1 MMYGHMNVK
10 FLNVFV
16 QESPQ
21 PWFNMDILVSG
32 LRHILN
38 VTNNRT
44 YGEGKSF
51 IATALYL
58 KIIKNYNPYVG
69 IKSGRETRF

>member
-1 MMYGHMNVK
+1 MG
-10 FLNVFV
+10 
-16 QESPQ
+16 
-21 PWFNMDILVSG
+21 ILVSG

-38 VTNNRT
+38 VTNNKT

-58 KIIKNYNPYVG
+58 KIIKNITYAS
-69 IKSGRETRF
+69 IKSGRETTF